1 MREADGPDCTFSL
14 SLPLLPTLGIKKEGN
29 ETGTCDD
36 DDKTRTE
43 IEREKERERDRER
56 QSERERE
63 REANKAARNEDLLRR
78 CDRAVFFQGSFRRP
92 E

>member
-1 MREADGPDCTFSL
+1 MTSRLAIVRQSDLKP
-14 SLPLLPTLGIKKEGN
+14 
-29 ETGTCDD
+29 DD
-36 DDKTRTE
+36 DDDPRSCIFWKKERERERE